1 MKPQRMS
8 AACLF
13 IPQESLSCFAI
24 HLLSL
29 AVLLAAC
36 SANETQP
43 EKGTHPS
50 VTARTLTLQASE
62 VPEYYITSGVV
73 SSDHRVV
80 ISSRI
85 SGYIRSLLVRE
96 GDRVKKDQILVRVD
110 PVNAKQALAQA
121 RADFT
126 DASTNLERF
135 RKLLAEQAVS
145 KQQFDKVRLRFKV
158 ARSRVTQARNQLR
171 YAEITSPV
179 NGIVIHKAMNTG
191 DMAKPGS
198 PILTVEDP
206 SQLLVETDVSGET
219 VSALQPGDVVDISI
233 PALHQ
238 MRTGHIRQLVNA
250 ADPLSHQFHV
260 KISLASTDRL
270 RAGMFAEVK
279 FRMGVRQAILIPAD
293 AVIHRSGLNGIYV
306 VDKRGVIHYRQIR
319 LGPKYTDR
327 IEVVAGL
334 YAGDRIAWSTEHSL
348 RTNMKIQNTHT
359 PIHE

>member
-1 MKPQRMS
+1 MKPQSMVV
-8 AACLF
+8 A
-13 IPQESLSCFAI
+13 
-24 HLLSL
+24 LLLVS
-29 AVLLAAC
+29 LAAC
-36 SANETQP
+36 SAP
-43 EKGTHPS
+43 ESEIQTVKKLHPAMD
-50 VTARTLTLQASE
+50 VQTLTLQASD
-62 VPEYYITSGVV
+62 VPVYYITSGVV
-73 SSDHRVV
+73 SSDHRVA

-85 SGYIRSLLVRE
+85 SGYIRALLVRE
-96 GDRVKKDQILVRVD
+96 GDRIKKGQILVRVD
-110 PVNAKQALAQA
+110 PVNARQSLAQA
-121 RADFT
+121 RADLA
-126 DASTNLERF
+126 DAKSDLDRY

-145 KQQFDKVRLRFKV
+145 KQQLDKVQLRFKV
-158 ARSRVTQARNQLR
+158 ARSRVAQAENQLR

-179 NGIVIHKAMNTG
+179 NGIVIHKAMSTG
-191 DMAKPGS
+191 DMAKPGT

-206 SQLLVETDVSGET
+206 SQLLVETDVSGEA
-219 VSALQPGDVVDISI
+219 VSALQPGNVVDISI

-260 KISLASTDRL
+260 KISLDSTNSL

-319 LGPKYTDR
+319 LGPKYADR

-334 YAGDRIAWSTEHSL
+334 YAGDRIAWSAEHSL
-348 RTNMKIQNTHT
+348 RTNMTIQNTNT

>member
-1 MKPQRMS
+1 MKPQRM
-8 AACLF
+8 AAAWLF
-13 IPQESLSCFAI
+13 ISSSVA
-24 HLLSL
+24 
-29 AVLLAAC
+29 LAAC

-43 EKGTHPS
+43 AKEAHPS
-50 VTARTLTLQASE
+50 VTAQTLTLHASD
-62 VPEYYITSGVV
+62 VPEYYITSGVI

-96 GDRVKKDQILVRVD
+96 GDRVKKNQILVRVD
-110 PVNAKQALAQA
+110 PVNAKQSLAQA

-126 DASTNLERF
+126 DASTNLERY
-135 RKLLAEQAVS
+135 RELLAEQAVS
-145 KQQFDKVRLRFKV
+145 RQQFDKVRLRFKV
-158 ARSRVTQARNQLR
+158 ARSRVTQAENQLR

-179 NGIVIHKAMNTG
+179 NGIVVHKAMNTG
-191 DMAKPGS
+191 DMAKPGT

-206 SQLLVETDVSGET
+206 SQLLVETDVSGKAAS
-219 VSALQPGDVVDISI
+219 VLQPGDMVDISI

-250 ADPLSHQFHV
+250 ADPLSHQFHI
-260 KISLASTDRL
+260 KISLDSTHNL

-279 FRMGVRQAILIPAD
+279 FRMGMRHAILIPAS

-319 LGPKYTDR
+319 MGPKHEDR

-334 YAGDRIAWSTEHSL
+334 YAGNRIAWSTGHSL
-348 RTNMKIQNTHT
+348 RTNMIIQNTNT

>member
-1 MKPQRMS
+1 MKPQS
-8 AACLF
+8 VAAAF
-13 IPQESLSCFAI
+13 
-24 HLLSL
+24 LLI
-29 AVLLAAC
+29 LLAAC
-36 SANETQP
+36 SVNETQP
-43 EKGTHPS
+43 VKGQHPPID
-50 VTARTLTLQASE
+50 AQILTLHASDMP
-62 VPEYYITSGVV
+62 VYYITSGVI
-73 SSDHRVV
+73 SSDHRVA

-85 SGYIRSLLVRE
+85 SGYIRALLVRE
-96 GDRVKKDQILVRVD
+96 GDQVKKGQILVRVD
-110 PVNAKQALAQA
+110 PVNARQSLARA

-126 DASTNLERF
+126 DAKSDMNRY
-135 RKLLAEQAVS
+135 RKLLVEQAVS

-158 ARSRVTQARNQLR
+158 ARSQVTQAKNQLR
-171 YAEITSPV
+171 YAEITSPD
-179 NGIVIHKAMNTG
+179 NGIVVHKTMNTG
-191 DMAKPGS
+191 DMAKPGT

-206 SQLLVETDVSGET
+206 SQLLVETDVSEEA

-279 FRMGVRQAILIPAD
+279 FRMGIRHTILIPAD

-319 LGPKYTDR
+319 LGPKYADR

-334 YAGDRIAWSTEHSL
+334 YTGNRIAWSAEHSL
-348 RTNMKIQNTHT
+348 RTNMIIQNTNM